1 MARGRGKAGPG
12 LEGQRNGAYHP
23 SQVMK
28 RNCASLVACL
38 VGWLGA
44 GSLAGT
50 ELVNGIRAV
59 VHDSVITLEEVN
71 AAVLPGLS
79 LLQRQYRNDPEA
91 FRQKLNQLVEEN
103 TEQLVQRRL
112 ILRDW
117 EQSGFQLPEAIV
129 EEALNDRLREQFGGD
144 RVRMARTL
152 QAEGMTLERF
162 RRQIREQIMVEAL
175 LSRNVSRELIISPH
189 KIESYYRTHQDRF
202 RAEPEVKL
210 RMITLNKRS
219 REDADR
225 VRRLAEEIRSR
236 ILEGAD
242 FAEMASI
249 YSEGAQRSQG
259 GDWGWVQQSVLRK
272 ELAAVAFRLTP
283 RTCSEVIEL
292 PEACYLLWVDEARP
306 ERIRPLSE
314 VREDIERTLVIEERA
329 RLQKRYVDKLRAKTF
344 VRYF

>member
-1 MARGRGKAGPG
+1 MAG
-12 LEGQRNGAYHP
+12 
-23 SQVMK
+23 
-28 RNCASLVACL
+28 CL
-38 VGWLGA
+38 AGWLWAGA
-44 GSLAGT
+44 ACGS

-71 AAVLPGLS
+71 AAVLPGLG
-79 LLQRQYRNDPEA
+79 LLQRQYRHDPET

-129 EEALNDRLREQFGGD
+129 DEALNERLREQFGGD
-144 RVRMARTL
+144 RIRMARTL

-162 RRQIREQIMVEAL
+162 RRQIREQIMVEVL
-175 LSRNVSRELIISPH
+175 LNRNVSRELIISPH
-189 KIESYYRTHQDRF
+189 KIESYYRANQERF

-210 RMITLNKRS
+210 RMITLNKRGA
-219 REDADR
+219 EDAAR

-242 FAEMASI
+242 FAEMATI
-249 YSEGAQRSQG
+249 YSEGAQRAQG

-272 ELAAVAFRLTP
+272 ELAEVAFRLSP
-283 RTCSEVIEL
+283 RTCSEVIDL

-306 ERIRPLSE
+306 ERIRPLNE
-314 VREDIERTLVIEERA
+314 VREEIERTLVIEERA
-329 RLQKRYVDKLRAKTF
+329 RLQKRYVEKLRAKTF